1 MTSPSRNT
9 KRTKYFSYMKHRQ
22 QQQRQWQ
29 QSVIISDINKLKI
42 FINLSL
48 FIHLLQN
55 QNLDEALARAFDN
68 MQLQQDYVPR
78 EWYER
83 LWRNYQNLERD
94 FDNLNIRF
102 KFGLGLWRLVIILV
116 IIYFLIK
123 FISFIE
129 RFCQLSDVL

>member
-22 QQQRQWQ
+22 QQQRQRQ

-55 QNLDEALARAFDN
+55 QNLDEALARAVDN

-116 IIYFLIK
+116 IILFSYKIY
-123 FISFIE
+123 SFYSINI
-129 RFCQLSDVL
+129 

>member
-1 MTSPSRNT
+1 MTSLSRNT

-22 QQQRQWQ
+22 QQQRQRQ
-29 QSVIISDINKLKI
+29 QSVIISDININKLKI

-55 QNLDEALARAFDN
+55 QNLDEALARAVDN

-102 KFGLGLWRLVIILV
+102 KFGLCLWRLVIILV
-116 IIYFLIK
+116 IIYVSYKIYFFYSIN
-123 FISFIE
+123 I
-129 RFCQLSDVL
+129 

>member
-9 KRTKYFSYMKHRQ
+9 KRTKYFSYMKYRQ
-22 QQQRQWQ
+22 QQQWQRQ

-55 QNLDEALARAFDN
+55 QNLDEALARAVDN

>member
-1 MTSPSRNT
+1 MTSLSRNT

-22 QQQRQWQ
+22 QQQRQRQ
-29 QSVIISDINKLKI
+29 QSVIISDININKLKI

-55 QNLDEALARAFDN
+55 QNLDEALARAVDN

-116 IIYFLIK
+116 IIYVSYKIYFFYSIN
-123 FISFIE
+123 I
-129 RFCQLSDVL
+129 

>member
-1 MTSPSRNT
+1 
-9 KRTKYFSYMKHRQ
+9 MKHRQ
-22 QQQRQWQ
+22 QQQRQQ
-29 QSVIISDINKLKI
+29 QQLVIISDININKLKI

-55 QNLDEALARAFDN
+55 QNLDEALARAVDN

-116 IIYFLIK
+116 IIYFSYKIYLIN
-123 FISFIE
+123 I
-129 RFCQLSDVL
+129 